1 MGLEGRFTGMKAAN
15 GIAMMFGIHSGEKI
29 SGGFVLGLGLL
40 AAPMHAET
48 VAEAAEHSDH
58 AHGAGL
64 PHAALIIPMGDI
76 QPQVQPVF
84 DAPGR
89 SVVLQ
94 PLGRV
99 EFFEPQA
106 CHQRHGFGTMM
117 TQISAQEG
125 DLFDARKVHLF
136 GRRRYGTQRA
146 CFELALVELTAARP
160 GGRGVLR
167 EKKSPAEAERASQCW
182 LGR

>member
-1 MGLEGRFTGMKAAN
+1 MGFEGRFTGVKAAN
-15 GIAMMFGIHSGEKI
+15 GIAMMFGIHGGKKI

-64 PHAALIIPMGDI
+64 AHAALIIPMGDI

-89 SVVLQ
+89 SVFFNHWVALSSW
-94 PLGRV
+94 GRRLV
-99 EFFEPQA
+99 
-106 CHQRHGFGTMM
+106 
-117 TQISAQEG
+117 ISAT
-125 DLFDARKVHLF
+125 VS
-136 GRRRYGTQRA
+136 GR
-146 CFELALVELTAARP
+146 
-160 GGRGVLR
+160 
-167 EKKSPAEAERASQCW
+167 
-182 LGR
+182 